1 MLRLDDNVFIITLHR
16 RLLRRNQILLE
27 INLDDE
33 ISKKKKKKDF
43 VFAARL
49 TDWLISQK
57 KKKETLNTH
66 TWSITEF
73 F

>member
-1 MLRLDDNVFIITLHR
+1 MLRLDDSVFIITLHR

-33 ISKKKKKKDF
+33 ISPKKKKKDF

-49 TDWLISQK
+49 TD
-57 KKKETLNTH
+57 
-66 TWSITEF
+66 
-73 F
+73 